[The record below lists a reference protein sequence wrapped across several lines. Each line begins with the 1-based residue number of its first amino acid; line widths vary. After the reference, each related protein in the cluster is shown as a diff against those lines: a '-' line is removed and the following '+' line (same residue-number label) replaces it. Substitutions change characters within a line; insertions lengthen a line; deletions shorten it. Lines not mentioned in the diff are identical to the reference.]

1 MKPIKFKFLLL
12 LAIMAFAFTPFVDAS
27 IIQPATHFI
36 QSLSPG
42 DMGLSVATLA
52 VVPIALYVKQNTTIT
67 TELIQELTEKYGK
80 IKIVTVVVEPPVY
93 DAVGNITDTGEFY
106 EFAFRRPDAGLIRML
121 TEYTQ
126 KGENQKYIDAVIK
139 NLIVGGDKD
148 KIESDGVVYLG
159 VVSQI
164 KDMMQPYE
172 AFLSKA

>member
-1 MKPIKFKFLLL
+1 MKPFKFLLL
-12 LAIMAFAFTPFVDAS
+12 MAIMALAITSFADAS
-27 IIQPATHFI
+27 IIHPATYFV
-36 QSLSPG
+36 QNMSPV
-42 DMGLSVATLA
+42 DVGLP
-52 VVPIALYVKQNTTIT
+52 VVSIAAIPIALYVKEHTTIT
-67 TELIQELTEKYGK
+67 PDLIKELTAKYGK
-80 IKIVTVVVEPPVY
+80 IKIITVVVEPPVY
-93 DAVGNITDTGEFY
+93 NSDESIKDPGEFY

-139 NLIVGGDKD
+139 NLIVGGDID